1 MFVLPRVPS
10 TLFLQVVAK
19 VVGRQDLVTGMSGS
33 GGFGIGGDGG
43 SGPRGSTYGAGGDD
57 MEVDGCEEAE
67 DALHACFLLSREERD
82 VRMAELQSLGVDLPN
97 DTLVTLLR

>member
-1 MFVLPRVPS
+1 
-10 TLFLQVVAK
+10 
-19 VVGRQDLVTGMSGS
+19 MSG
-33 GGFGIGGDGG
+33 GGIGG

-57 MEVDGCEEAE
+57 MEDDVCDEAE
-67 DALHACFLLSREERD
+67 DPLHPCFLLSREEID